1 MDVKQAIRRA
11 KDYVEDVYADEDIFN
26 LGLEEARF
34 SESENS
40 WIITVGFSR
49 PWNKPQDDPPEPLF
63 LGRTPETLARR
74 SYKAVWIDADA
85 GTVTSLADR
94 FMTDHVERATW

>member
-1 MDVKQAIRRA
+1 MDVKQAVKRA
-11 KDYVEDVYADEDIFN
+11 KDYVADIYSDEEIFN

-40 WIITVGFSR
+40 WIITVGFSLS
-49 PWNKPQDDPPEPLF
+49 WNKPQDDPPEPLF
-63 LGRTPETLARR
+63 LGRTPDTLARR
-74 SYKAVWIDADA
+74 SYKAVWIDDGDGSVA
-85 GTVTSLADR
+85 SLADR